1 MAARFHQ
8 HDRDPELKQKRKLS
22 QYLDTLVHRHLEGI
36 KKISLDYIFCSD
48 EHLLGINRQFLDH
61 DTFTD
66 IITFDLSEKENEM
79 IGEIYI
85 SVDRIRDNAVKF
97 KTSYE
102 HELHR
107 VIFHGAL
114 HLCGFTDKKPA
125 DKKEMTAQE
134 DASLQGYFA

>member
-8 HDRDPELKQKRKLS
+8 HDRDPGLKHKRKLS
-22 QYLDTLVHRHLEGI
+22 QYLDQLVQKHLEGI
-36 KKISLDYIFCSD
+36 KKTSLDYIFCSD

-66 IITFDLSEKENEM
+66 IITFDLSEKDNEVL
-79 IGEIYI
+79 GEIYI
-85 SVDRIRDNAVKF
+85 SADRIRDNAAKF
-97 KTSYE
+97 KTPYE
-102 HELHR
+102 QELHR

-134 DASLQGYFA
+134 DACLEGYFA